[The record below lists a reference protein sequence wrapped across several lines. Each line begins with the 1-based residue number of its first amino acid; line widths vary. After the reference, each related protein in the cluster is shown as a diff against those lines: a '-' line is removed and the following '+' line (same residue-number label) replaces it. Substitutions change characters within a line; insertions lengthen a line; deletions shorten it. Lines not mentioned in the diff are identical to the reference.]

1 MANDSGGGSG
11 TPFLAFLVG
20 GLLVAVVV
28 LGFFMFNGHNGS
40 GTNSH
45 ISMNIKAPNPVSTPH
60 Q

>member
-1 MANDSGGGSG
+1 MADDSGGGA

-28 LGFFMFNGHNGS
+28 LGFLMFNGHNG
-40 GTNSH
+40 TAAFPPSH
-45 ISMNIKAPNPVSTPH
+45 ISLNIKAPPSH